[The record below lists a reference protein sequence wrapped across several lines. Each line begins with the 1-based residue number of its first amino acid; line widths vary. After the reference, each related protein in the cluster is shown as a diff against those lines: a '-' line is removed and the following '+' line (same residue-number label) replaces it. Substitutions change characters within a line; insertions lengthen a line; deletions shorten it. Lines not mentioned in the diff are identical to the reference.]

1 MYSLVSQ
8 MPRKASTAASSSIR
22 PLTLL
27 GVNGFTLVLE
37 GDKFSMNPG
46 P

>member
-1 MYSLVSQ
+1 LVSQ
-8 MPRKASTAASSSIR
+8 MPRKASTAASRIMR

-37 GDKFSMNPG
+37 GDKFSIGPG